1 MNNVSRAL
9 VDNLSVK
16 FAGEILQDTDGYDL
30 FKLYEDLF
38 LTESGRSNWLGEG
51 IQSEDLSKT
60 RCNTGDKKTLG
71 ADKEKKR
78 LNAVY
83 GNKCRIPIDHEI
95 LKDHGLFYPRALPDE
110 LVFELRLAPGSTV
123 VKGSF
128 RQSLTLSSV
137 TSSLSRGYPQ

>member
-1 MNNVSRAL
+1 MVMI
-9 VDNLSVK
+9 
-16 FAGEILQDTDGYDL
+16 FC
-30 FKLYEDLF
+30 KLYEDLF

>member
-9 VDNLSVK
+9 VDSLTVK
-16 FAGEILQDTDGYDL
+16 FAGEILQETDGYDF

-78 LNAVY
+78 LNAVC
-83 GNKCRIPIDHEI
+83 GNKYRIPIDHEI
-95 LKDHGLFYPRALPDE
+95 LFYPRALSDE

-137 TSSLSRGYPQ
+137 TSSLSRGYPR

>member
-1 MNNVSRAL
+1 MVMI
-9 VDNLSVK
+9 
-16 FAGEILQDTDGYDL
+16 FC
-30 FKLYEDLF
+30 KLYEDLF

-95 LKDHGLFYPRALPDE
+95 LKDHGQELYPMYW
-110 LVFELRLAPGSTV
+110 
-123 VKGSF
+123 
-128 RQSLTLSSV
+128 SLNSG
-137 TSSLSRGYPQ
+137 SLSRVLS